1 MKSFFI
7 KTEYIFIILISFFL
21 IRCSSFNVIHINKC
35 KNLPQKQGLYYAL
48 PQTVITVDVI
58 VERTNKIKGPYAN
71 FAEKYLGLK
80 DVIKKNSNSYQL
92 TDVDINSYSERDP
105 SQFYFIELGNNI
117 CKKNRMFLLGL
128 DESGLICNVND
139 NSESISHT
147 HIISKKKKVLEQPD
161 KNFRYLAENNLF
173 EKIDTIIKRVR
184 IDTITVKKRF
194 FKKKIVKKTLEQK
207 AKDAA
212 DFLDKIR
219 ESRYNLITGFDE
231 VNYQKSTLEY
241 MSKELDKLENE
252 YLTLFTGYTLTEIIK
267 YKFTYMPQ
275 KNGNFES
282 TTLFKFSSE
291 KGILNIGDE
300 NGEKVNINIDRT
312 ADTQVIDVFNTVN
325 EKSKEK
331 KHGLYYRIPEY
342 AKVSVNQGNITK
354 SDTILLI
361 SQFGVVEYLPA
372 KKTKVQF
379 YKNSGAIKNITV
391 E

>member
-7 KTEYIFIILISFFL
+7 TTEYIFIILISLFL
-21 IRCSSFNVIHINKC
+21 IRCSSFNVIHVNKC
-35 KNLPQKQGLYYAL
+35 QNLSQNQGLYYAL
-48 PQTVITVDVI
+48 PQTVITVDI
-58 VERTNKIKGPYAN
+58 TVERTDKIKGPYAN
-71 FAEKYLGLK
+71 FVEKYLGLK
-80 DVIKKNSNSYQL
+80 DVIKKKSSFYKL
-92 TDVDINSYSERDP
+92 TDVNISSYPERDP

-128 DESGLICNVND
+128 DEAGLICNVND
-139 NSESISHT
+139 YSESISAP
-147 HIISKKKKVLEQPD
+147 HIISEREKILYQPD

-184 IDTITVKKRF
+184 IDTITVKKLF
-194 FKKKIVKKTLEQK
+194 FKKEIVKKSLEQK

-212 DFLDKIR
+212 DFLSKIR

-231 VNYQKSTLEY
+231 VNYEKSTLEY

-252 YLTLFTGYTLTEIIK
+252 YLTLFTGYTVTKILK
-267 YKFTYMPQ
+267 YKFTYTPQ

-291 KGILNIGDE
+291 KGILNTGDE
-300 NGEKVNINIDRT
+300 NGEKVVIKIDKT
-312 ADTQVIDVFNTVN
+312 SDTQVIDVFNTIN

-354 SDTILLI
+354 SDTTLLI

-372 KKTKVQF
+372 QKTKVQF